1 MAVNFDILEA
11 WYDQTDEDEEFLMK
25 VNKRY
30 ILNLAIPFAT
40 LVPLTPT
47 MWLTAVKHKS
57 PGFFQLNKDP
67 RIYFGRN

>member
-1 MAVNFDILEA
+1 MNFDILES
-11 WYDQTDEDEEFLMK
+11 WYGQTDEDEKFLRR
-25 VNKRY
+25 VNERA

-47 MWLTAVKHKS
+47 TWLTAVKHES
-57 PGFFQLNKDP
+57 PGFFQLNKDR